1 MNKNRLTGILLI
13 AFFMMMF
20 FSCKKS
26 NKKTGDS
33 IVFDSV
39 IVARQIPLLETNDTT
54 LPFSDVE
61 IKFTYPIKFGNV
73 EDLESLQKIFIGTF
87 FNDLQYDSLTPQE
100 AVESYL
106 KNYTEE
112 YKSLSNNFYSDKQ
125 RLPEGETPVWY
136 WYQLI
141 NTNKILFRND
151 SLLSYAVEYY
161 DYTGGA
167 HGSYRIMYF
176 NIDLD
181 NIVTISEE
189 DVFVPNYHKTLTDKL
204 VSQLMKQHDVTSTDS
219 LLTLGYFNIEDIIP
233 NNNFWIDNEGLHY
246 SFNQYEIA
254 PYSMGVIDITIP
266 YSEISEILL
275 PKGIISR
282 YILNKQ

>member
-1 MNKNRLTGILLI
+1 
-13 AFFMMMF
+13 MF
-20 FSCKKS
+20 FSCKNPS
-26 NKKTGDS
+26 KKTGDS

-54 LPFSDVE
+54 LPYSDVE
-61 IKFTYPIKFGNV
+61 IKFTYPIKFGNQ

-100 AVESYL
+100 AVDSYL
-106 KNYTEE
+106 KNYSEE
-112 YKSLSNNFYSDKQ
+112 YKSLSNNYYSDKQ
-125 RLPEGETPVWY
+125 RLPDGDTPVWY

-176 NIDLD
+176 NIDLV

-189 DVFVPNYHKTLTDKL
+189 DIFVPNYQKILTDKL
-204 VSQLMKQHDVTSTDS
+204 LTQLMKKHGVSSADS
-219 LLTLGYFNIEDIIP
+219 LLTIGFFNIDDILP
-233 NNNFWIDNEGLHY
+233 NNNFWMNNEGIHY
-246 SFNQYEIA
+246 AFNQYEIA

-266 YSEISEILL
+266 YSEMSDIIL
-275 PKGIISR
+275 PNGIASR
-282 YILNKQ
+282 YFLGKE